1 MRTSFTGDPSNTMQ
15 YFPSLSL
22 KIHCCRYWWLKNW
35 EYSTLSFPFWRIYHN
50 TRPGGIIQ
58 YRERTYRMMPD
69 EIYLIA
75 PNTDYSSRIEGNSIP
90 LHEHCLCG
98 GSLDSL
104 SEREREALQAEGVIR
119 HLFIHFTLGFP
130 YDNALTGVFPL
141 RLTDN
146 VQAKV
151 DFLQRYLSANEQ
163 AATFSLEALLQIRA
177 LVCEVLLGIDKSLWQ
192 PSATDARIAQTI
204 RYIENH
210 CEENLSNDL
219 LADKACMAVNSFS
232 RLFRDET
239 GVSLQKFVK
248 RKRIDYACMLMTHTD
263 MSIEEI
269 TAKTG
274 FSNRFHFTR
283 VFREVMT
290 ITPGKYRDLLAL
302 PTR

>member
-1 MRTSFTGDPSNTMQ
+1 MQ
-15 YFPSLSL
+15 YFPGLSV

-50 TRPGGIIQ
+50 TRPGGIIE
-58 YRERTYRMMPD
+58 YRDCIYHMKPD

-90 LHEHCLCG
+90 RYEHCLRG

-104 SEREREALQAEGVIR
+104 SNEAKEQLLAEGAIQ

-141 RLTDN
+141 QLTN
-146 VQAKV
+146 SLQAKIE
-151 DFLQRYLSANEQ
+151 FLQRYLSAHEP
-163 AATFSLEALLQIRA
+163 ASTFSLEAFLQIQT
-177 LVCEVLLGIDKSLWQ
+177 LVCEVLLDIDKSLWRL
-192 PSATDARIAQTI
+192 SSGDARITQTI

-210 CEENLSNDL
+210 CEESLSNDF

-274 FSNRFHFTR
+274 FTNRFHFTR
-283 VFREVMT
+283 VFHEVMKV
-290 ITPGKYRDLLAL
+290 TPGKYRELFVLS
-302 PTR
+302 TR